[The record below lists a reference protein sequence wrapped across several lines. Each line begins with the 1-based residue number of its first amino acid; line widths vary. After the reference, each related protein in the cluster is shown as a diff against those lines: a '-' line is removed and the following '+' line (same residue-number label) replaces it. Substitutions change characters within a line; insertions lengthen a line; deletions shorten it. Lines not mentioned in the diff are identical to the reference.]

1 MIRAQNASKW
11 YGMVVGINRVSLALE
26 PGVTGLLGVNGAGKS
41 TLLNL
46 MAGLLRPSSGSVT
59 LGEEPIFANPDALR
73 RIGYCPSPDRFY
85 EEMKGA
91 EFVAYLGS
99 LSGIPAAEALRQARA
114 CCDEVAL
121 GEAVDYRI
129 RRMSKGM
136 RQKVKMAQALV
147 HDPEVLLLDEPLNGM
162 DPESRAQTIRLIR
175 KWGEAGKCVVVSSHV
190 LHEVEAM
197 TSRIVLVHHGRILAS
212 GQVPEVREAISAR
225 PLQIFLRCRSARELA
240 TALVTWPSV
249 KSLSFG
255 TDERNLTVETTD
267 AASFYAAL
275 GKLLAESE
283 LGIEILNPLDDNLAA
298 VFQYLVA

>member
-1 MIRAQNASKW
+1 VIQAQNASKW
-11 YGMVVGINRVSLALE
+11 YGMVVGINRVNLGIE

-46 MAGLLRPSSGSVT
+46 MAGLLTPSSGSVT
-59 LGEEPIFANPDALR
+59 LGGRPIFANPAALS

-85 EEMKGA
+85 EEMKGE
-91 EFVAYLGS
+91 EFVAYLGR
-99 LSGIPAAEALRQARA
+99 LSGLGAAEALNRARR
-114 CCDEVAL
+114 CCEEVAL
-121 GEAVDYRI
+121 GDAVTYRI

-162 DPESRAQTIRLIR
+162 DPESRAQAIRLIR
-175 KWGEAGKCVVVSSHV
+175 QWGEAGKSVVVSSHV

-225 PLQIFLRCRSARELA
+225 PLRVFLRCRSARDLA
-240 TALVTWPSV
+240 AALVEWPSV
-249 KSLSFG
+249 TSLAFG
-255 TDERNLTVETTD
+255 SDARNLTVETSD
-267 AASFYAAL
+267 AASFYARL
-275 GKLLAESE
+275 GRFFADQEMGL
-283 LGIEILNPLDDNLAA
+283 EILNPLDDNLAA
-298 VFQYLVA
+298 VFEYLVA